1 MAKTTNRGWSK
12 TPTTSPDY
20 HVGSPLVNHDAALD
34 DLDKVFAVEV
44 DAGDGAIA
52 IKEGTAV
59 ITKGS
64 AAALTLAAPVAGL
77 PSAATPGDDGKVLR
91 IVSTTAFANVVT
103 TPANK
108 LNGNK
113 LTATFAAAAGG
124 GLHLIAYNGVW
135 YVLGN
140 NGVTLT

>member
-1 MAKTTNRGWSK
+1 MAKTTNRGWTK

-20 HVGSPLVNHDAALD
+20 HVGSPLVNHDADLD
-34 DLDKVFAVEV
+34 DLDKAFAVEV
-44 DAGDGAIA
+44 ESADGAIG

-59 ITKGS
+59 ITKGT
-64 AAALTLAAPVAGL
+64 AAALTIAAPVAGL

-91 IVSTTAFANVVT
+91 IVSTTAAAHTVT

-113 LTATFAAAAGG
+113 LTATFAAAAGDG
-124 GLHLIAYNGVW
+124 ITLIAYQGVW
-135 YVLGN
+135 YVHSN
-140 NGVTLT
+140 NGITLS